1 MEIGLLCAS
10 RKEKALANGFSLE
23 VVVICSLK
31 LIVNPIQQ
39 AKTRVHYNSDHP
51 EFNTELNVLFKV
63 SFPNNL
69 KIFWLNIMF
78 LLADLRN

>member
-1 MEIGLLCAS
+1 MGIGLLGAS
-10 RKEKALANGFSLE
+10 GEEKALTNGFSLE
-23 VVVICSLK
+23 VVVICPLK
-31 LIVNPIQQ
+31 LMVNPIQQ

-69 KIFWLNIMF
+69 KIFWLN
-78 LLADLRN
+78 